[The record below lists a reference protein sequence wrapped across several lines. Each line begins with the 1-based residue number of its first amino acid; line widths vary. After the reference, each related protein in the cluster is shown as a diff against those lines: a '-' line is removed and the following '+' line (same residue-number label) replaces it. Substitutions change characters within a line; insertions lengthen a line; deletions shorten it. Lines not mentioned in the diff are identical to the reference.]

1 MNQASEYSHMQR
13 TNLNLLPRSW
23 AFHEG
28 VEYALVDTGAV
39 IKLAVLCQLHPPVV
53 SGFVGD
59 ASEFEG
65 QTLQVCPLT
74 PENAAVLRSKLPW
87 LRPKL
92 LGTQTSA
99 GMGDRLGLATPGHV
113 KAVQRTDGNIAPI
126 FAQQSIREMTR
137 TGRSPVQVMDDA
149 MWGVF
154 QEGWRSGF
162 GADADHLKT
171 IQDIDS
177 C

>member
-1 MNQASEYSHMQR
+1 MNQATEYSHMQR

-39 IKLAVLCQLHPPVV
+39 IKLAVLGQLHPPVV

-74 PENAAVLRSKLPW
+74 PENAAGLRSKLPW

-92 LGTQTSA
+92 LGTQTSV
-99 GMGDRLGLATPGHV
+99 GLGDRLGLATPGHV
-113 KAVQRTDGNIAPI
+113 KAI
-126 FAQQSIREMTR
+126 
-137 TGRSPVQVMDDA
+137 
-149 MWGVF
+149 
-154 QEGWRSGF
+154 
-162 GADADHLKT
+162 
-171 IQDIDS
+171 
-177 C
+177 